1 MQCCWCLPTSR
12 ICRMLW
18 MLQRSLTNLA
28 STPFANATGLSYH
41 ILAIF
46 KLSPNHFFL
55 NCLSLSFFPP
65 GISRVPAQPPE
76 KVCTRVWTGSPTTL
90 PPRSIVNPIIPHF
103 HHSIMRCLTHIL
115 SFPFQRKLIIS
126 SSRRHSCMSLEESYK
141 ELHISCPTHFFFLTP
156 KVFFVTYLWTC
167 LAVPSFAQ

>member
-1 MQCCWCLPTSR
+1 
-12 ICRMLW
+12 

-41 ILAIF
+41 VLAIF
-46 KLSPNHFFL
+46 KLSTNHFCL
-55 NCLSLSFFPP
+55 NCLSLSFFRP

-90 PPRSIVNPIIPHF
+90 PPRSI
-103 HHSIMRCLTHIL
+103 MRCLTHIL

-126 SSRRHSCMSLEESYK
+126 SSRRHSCIPLEESYK
-141 ELHISCPTHFFFLTP
+141 ELHISRPTHFFFLTP